1 MFRKKTFFL
10 LSALALFGL
19 ITVVCMSF
27 SNVAF
32 AGNKE
37 IKQEDI
43 VQDLREILGI
53 QDSSD
58 GKIKVVTVSYDS
70 EIVTHLTRG
79 LSTTET
85 LIDLG
90 YPLASRNRF
99 FSNSPIDRLYNETYV
114 LIRTYTTE
122 IAKVFVSIP
131 FESITKGESLC
142 SRMTEKRVE
151 QKGERGKKVQTIEKY
166 FLDGE
171 YISEVVVDEEMI
183 KEPVNEI
190 LSLSGGTHS
199 PDSVSQIGPNCDYW
213 ESVIEKINATD
224 EEKGWLKFTM
234 KGESGCNAEHNR
246 GTYKGLFQWEPCLWY
261 KQYPKD
267 NIFDGNAQ
275 IQRTLEKIR
284 GCADPARMWPKIY
297 QKYVNRKDPKGSKE
311 LSHRYVCGY
320 L

>member
-1 MFRKKTFFL
+1 MIEWFTMFRKKTFFL

-131 FESITKGESLC
+131 FETITEGKSLC
-142 SRMTEKRVE
+142 SRMINKRVE

-171 YISEVVVDEEMI
+171 YISEVVVDEEVI
-183 KEPVNEI
+183 KDPVNEI
-190 LSLSGGTHS
+190 ISLSGGTHS
-199 PDSVSQIGPNCDYW
+199 PDSVPQIGPNCAHW
-213 ESVIEKINATD
+213 EAVIEKINATE

-234 KGESGCNAEHNR
+234 RWESGCNAEHNR

-261 KQYPKD
+261 RLYPTD
-267 NIFDGNAQ
+267 NIFSGETQ
-275 IQRTLEKIR
+275 IVNTLNKVR
-284 GCADPARMWPKIY
+284 AGANPRYMWPAVYK
-297 QKYVNRKDPKGSKE
+297 KYVTQYGE
-311 LSHRYVCGY
+311 LSW
-320 L
+320 LQ